1 MMCINLS
8 IYIYIYIYLSM
19 YLSTRLSV
27 CPSVSLSIYFS
38 IYKSVYMSIYLFT
51 NVLIYPS
58 VFVYQYNGTVEWY
71 DCDSFEK
78 IFDDDWL

>member
-1 MMCINLS
+1 MICFNLS
-8 IYIYIYIYLSM
+8 IYTYIYLSM
-19 YLSTRLSV
+19 YLSARLSV
-27 CPSVSLSIYFS
+27 CPSVYLSIYFS

-58 VFVYQYNGTVEWY
+58 VFVYLYNGTVEWY

-78 IFDDDWL
+78 IFDDDLL